1 MLVSDQP
8 TDSAPT
14 QQSSVVTHV
23 ASVSTDDAPY
33 PVTFDELAEMIATGA
48 SIPGIKDIPNKL
60 NDAEA
65 STSTIAT
72 AQRVQKPWE
81 RTANPTT
88 GNLDD
93 IIGATAP

>member
-1 MLVSDQP
+1 M
-8 TDSAPT
+8 
-14 QQSSVVTHV
+14 THV
-23 ASVSTDDAPY
+23 ASVSKDDAPY

-72 AQRVQKPWE
+72 AQKTQKPWE
-81 RTANPTT
+81 RSSANTTT
-88 GNLDD
+88 GNLND
-93 IIGATAP
+93 IIGASAT